1 MSSPSNIPERNT
13 PHRGTSSNP
22 GNRFEPFHLEYD
34 EDAYEHDEFDEPRKI
49 QTQYF
54 EDHSQTI
61 ISYNDSPDLNFNAGL
76 NPYRGC
82 EHGCIYCYARPTHE
96 YAGFSSGLDF
106 ESKIIVKP
114 HAASLLRKELSAKR
128 WKPQTIAISGV
139 TDCYQPIERKLRLT
153 RSCLEVLAECR
164 NPVGIITKNNL
175 VTRDIDLFQELA
187 RYQAVVVILS
197 ITTLRTELRSRMEP
211 RTSPP
216 MARFKAVEKLASA
229 GIPVGVMMAPIIPGL
244 TDPEIPNLL
253 QAAAD
258 HGAQSASYTILR
270 LPYGVAGLFED
281 WLQKHFPDQKDK
293 VLNRITSIRD
303 GKLNESEFG
312 DRMKGHGLFAE
323 QIRNLFK
330 ISAKK
335 AGLNSRPIEL
345 STINFR
351 RPSTNQMTLNL

>member
-1 MSSPSNIPERNT
+1 
-13 PHRGTSSNP
+13 
-22 GNRFEPFHLEYD
+22 
-34 EDAYEHDEFDEPRKI
+34 
-49 QTQYF
+49 
-54 EDHSQTI
+54 
-61 ISYNDSPDLNFNAGL
+61 
-76 NPYRGC
+76 
-82 EHGCIYCYARPTHE
+82 
-96 YAGFSSGLDF
+96 
-106 ESKIIVKP
+106 
-114 HAASLLRKELSAKR
+114 
-128 WKPQTIAISGV
+128 
-139 TDCYQPIERKLRLT
+139 
-153 RSCLEVLAECR
+153 
-164 NPVGIITKNNL
+164 
-175 VTRDIDLFQELA
+175 
-187 RYQAVVVILS
+187 
-197 ITTLRTELRSRMEP
+197 
-211 RTSPP
+211 